1 MVHGINCE
9 IAYEIDL
16 LEGQSVDFFDDLL
29 PIWMATRTRVEM
41 KPTNH
46 SSKRQKLVVLNNLP
60 KSEELLHSEHYK
72 GWQRSVYSSEPISIY
87 DCIRDLS
94 KYLDAYKYKLLQF
107 YNLEIKSRPLLP
119 TSTMVSDELVQLKCD
134 ADRIYDQSTL
144 AQHVLSNQQVLTAIK
159 EVDESILSHVHLSEA
174 QQQVIQTVVNHPN
187 LAGKIQWHGLRC
199 LEVHW

>member
-72 GWQRSVYSSEPISIY
+72 GWQQSVYHSEPIFI
-87 DCIRDLS
+87 DELS
-94 KYLDAYKYKLLQF
+94 NNSSNMCKYKLLQF
-107 YNLEIKSRPLLP
+107 YNLQIKSRPLSP
-119 TSTMVSDELVQLKCD
+119 TSAMAAA
-134 ADRIYDQSTL
+134 ADQRDLEQT
-144 AQHVLSNQQVLTAIK
+144 VLSNEQLLTAIK
-159 EVDESILSHVHLSEA
+159 EVDESILSHVHLSEE
-174 QQQVIQTVVNHPN
+174 QTQVIQTVVNHPN